1 MNKIYSLKYCPVTQ
15 GLIAV
20 SELASRVSSKTGR
33 KLLATL
39 IVSALSYGA
48 AEHAC
53 AAQMDTRNFWI
64 RDYLDLAQNKGAFQA
79 GAFGV
84 KTPLKN
90 GGEFSFPEV
99 TIPDFS
105 PVSAKGATTAIGN
118 AYSVTASHNG
128 TIHHAIHTQ
137 TWGQSDYHYVDR
149 VTKGDF
155 AVQRL
160 DKFVVETAG
169 ATEHVDFGLSATEAL
184 ERYGVEFNGKKQI
197 IGFRVGSGATGVT
210 SYRVGQAYN
219 PLLRSASMF
228 QLDWKSMHANNNTGG
243 FHNETTGGDSGSGF
257 YLYDNKN
264 KKWVILGTLTGI
276 VYSNNWQRSIFAR
289 YDQSTVDNLKS
300 IFTQD
305 ISLNNQ
311 NMTINNKNM
320 AVNGKTTAI
329 ELTRS
334 NKNKDLS
341 FHGGGTIEL
350 TDNLNSG
357 TGGMIFDEGQHYSVT
372 GKDKTYKG
380 AGIDIGKGTVV
391 DWSVKGVAND
401 NLHKTGAGTLNVN
414 VAQGNNLKTGDGTV
428 FLNAEKAFNAIYV
441 ASGRGTVKLGQ
452 VDALDKNSDYRGI
465 YFTSRGG
472 TLDLNGFSQ
481 SFKKIA
487 ATDVGTVITN
497 TSDKKAT
504 LSLQNASRYIYH
516 GNITGNTDI
525 EHAGTQ
531 KNADSS
537 LIIDGNIDTH
547 NDITVRNSQLRLQ
560 GHATTHAIFREGP
573 RFCYVPGVLCDK
585 DYVADFARLESEA
598 NKKNNSEYKTNN
610 QVSSFD
616 QPDWENR
623 HFRFKTL
630 NLDNAEFTTARNSI
644 VEGDIVASDS
654 SLKLGGD
661 VPVFIDKYDGINIT
675 GNGFGFRQDVREG
688 RSADDGSSSYTGN
701 ITLNNNSTLDINS
714 RFTGGIEAHDSQVN
728 VTSPDALLQN
738 SGVFVNSS
746 LSVHDGGHL
755 TAQKGLYS
763 DGRVQIGKNG
773 TLSLSGTPE
782 AGADNRYMPV
792 LAYNAKGYDLTGNN
806 ATLDISHQAHVS
818 GDVHATSPSTIRI
831 GSENPGSVS
840 SSVSPVLAAG
850 IFSGY
855 NAAYYG
861 AITGGKGNVS
871 MNNGLWQLT
880 GDSGINSLTA
890 RNSRVQSEEKGA
902 FRTLTVNTL
911 DATGSDFVLRTDLKN
926 ADKISV
932 TGKASGSDNTLNVSF
947 MKNPTPGQSLNIPL
961 VTAPAG
967 TATEV
972 FKAGTR
978 VTGFSRVT
986 PTLHVDTT
994 GGSTKWILDGF
1005 RTEADKAA
1013 AAKAD
1018 SFMNAGYKNFMTE
1031 VNNLNKRMGEL
1042 RD

>member
-728 VTSPDALLQN
+728 VTSPDVLLQN

-792 LAYNAKGYDLTGNN
+792 LAYNAKGYDLTGN
-806 ATLDISHQAHVS
+806 
-818 GDVHATSPSTIRI
+818 
-831 GSENPGSVS
+831 
-840 SSVSPVLAAG
+840 
-850 IFSGY
+850 
-855 NAAYYG
+855 
-861 AITGGKGNVS
+861 
-871 MNNGLWQLT
+871 
-880 GDSGINSLTA
+880 
-890 RNSRVQSEEKGA
+890 
-902 FRTLTVNTL
+902 
-911 DATGSDFVLRTDLKN
+911 
-926 ADKISV
+926 
-932 TGKASGSDNTLNVSF
+932 
-947 MKNPTPGQSLNIPL
+947 
-961 VTAPAG
+961 
-967 TATEV
+967 
-972 FKAGTR
+972 
-978 VTGFSRVT
+978 
-986 PTLHVDTT
+986 
-994 GGSTKWILDGF
+994 
-1005 RTEADKAA
+1005 
-1013 AAKAD
+1013 
-1018 SFMNAGYKNFMTE
+1018 
-1031 VNNLNKRMGEL
+1031 
-1042 RD
+1042 

>member
-20 SELASRVSSKTGR
+20 SELASRVSAKTGR
-33 KLLATL
+33 KLLAT
-39 IVSALSYGA
+39 IVGTSFLGIIGYTD
-48 AEHAC
+48 

-357 TGGMIFDEGQHYSVT
+357 TGGMIFDG
-372 GKDKTYKG
+372 
-380 AGIDIGKGTVV
+380 
-391 DWSVKGVAND
+391 
-401 NLHKTGAGTLNVN
+401 
-414 VAQGNNLKTGDGTV
+414 
-428 FLNAEKAFNAIYV
+428 
-441 ASGRGTVKLGQ
+441 
-452 VDALDKNSDYRGI
+452 
-465 YFTSRGG
+465 
-472 TLDLNGFSQ
+472 
-481 SFKKIA
+481 
-487 ATDVGTVITN
+487 
-497 TSDKKAT
+497 
-504 LSLQNASRYIYH
+504 
-516 GNITGNTDI
+516 GNII
-525 EHAGTQ
+525 R
-531 KNADSS
+531 S
-537 LIIDGNIDTH
+537 
-547 NDITVRNSQLRLQ
+547 
-560 GHATTHAIFREGP
+560 
-573 RFCYVPGVLCDK
+573 PGK
-585 DYVADFARLESEA
+585 I
-598 NKKNNSEYKTNN
+598 KPIK
-610 QVSSFD
+610 
-616 QPDWENR
+616 
-623 HFRFKTL
+623 
-630 NLDNAEFTTARNSI
+630 
-644 VEGDIVASDS
+644 
-654 SLKLGGD
+654 
-661 VPVFIDKYDGINIT
+661 
-675 GNGFGFRQDVREG
+675 
-688 RSADDGSSSYTGN
+688 
-701 ITLNNNSTLDINS
+701 
-714 RFTGGIEAHDSQVN
+714 
-728 VTSPDALLQN
+728 
-738 SGVFVNSS
+738 
-746 LSVHDGGHL
+746 
-755 TAQKGLYS
+755 
-763 DGRVQIGKNG
+763 GRV
-773 TLSLSGTPE
+773 LRSE
-782 AGADNRYMPV
+782 
-792 LAYNAKGYDLTGNN
+792 KGRLLTGR
-806 ATLDISHQAHVS
+806 LKEWQ
-818 GDVHATSPSTIRI
+818 TITCTKQ
-831 GSENPGSVS
+831 EPG
-840 SSVSPVLAAG
+840 
-850 IFSGY
+850 
-855 NAAYYG
+855 
-861 AITGGKGNVS
+861 
-871 MNNGLWQLT
+871 
-880 GDSGINSLTA
+880 
-890 RNSRVQSEEKGA
+890 
-902 FRTLTVNTL
+902 
-911 DATGSDFVLRTDLKN
+911 
-926 ADKISV
+926 
-932 TGKASGSDNTLNVSF
+932 
-947 MKNPTPGQSLNIPL
+947 
-961 VTAPAG
+961 
-967 TATEV
+967 
-972 FKAGTR
+972 
-978 VTGFSRVT
+978 
-986 PTLHVDTT
+986 H
-994 GGSTKWILDGF
+994 
-1005 RTEADKAA
+1005 
-1013 AAKAD
+1013 
-1018 SFMNAGYKNFMTE
+1018 
-1031 VNNLNKRMGEL
+1031 
-1042 RD
+1042 

>member
-806 ATLDISHQAHVS
+806 ATLDISQQAHVS
-818 GDVHATSPSTIRI
+818 GDVHATSPSNIRI

-880 GDSGINSLTA
+880 
-890 RNSRVQSEEKGA
+890 
-902 FRTLTVNTL
+902 
-911 DATGSDFVLRTDLKN
+911 
-926 ADKISV
+926 
-932 TGKASGSDNTLNVSF
+932 
-947 MKNPTPGQSLNIPL
+947 
-961 VTAPAG
+961 
-967 TATEV
+967 
-972 FKAGTR
+972 
-978 VTGFSRVT
+978 
-986 PTLHVDTT
+986 
-994 GGSTKWILDGF
+994 
-1005 RTEADKAA
+1005 
-1013 AAKAD
+1013 
-1018 SFMNAGYKNFMTE
+1018 
-1031 VNNLNKRMGEL
+1031 
-1042 RD
+1042 

>member
-831 GSENPGSVS
+831 GSENPSSVS

-861 AITGGKGNVS
+861 AITGDKGNVS

-947 MKNPTPGQSLNIPL
+947 MKNPTPGQSLNIP
-961 VTAPAG
+961 
-967 TATEV
+967 
-972 FKAGTR
+972 
-978 VTGFSRVT
+978 
-986 PTLHVDTT
+986 
-994 GGSTKWILDGF
+994 
-1005 RTEADKAA
+1005 
-1013 AAKAD
+1013 
-1018 SFMNAGYKNFMTE
+1018 
-1031 VNNLNKRMGEL
+1031 
-1042 RD
+1042 

>member
-1013 AAKAD
+1013 AA
-1018 SFMNAGYKNFMTE
+1018 
-1031 VNNLNKRMGEL
+1031 
-1042 RD
+1042 